1 MSMDEINKIAGAAI
15 AALLVFLLLG
25 FFSGKIFHAGEQG
38 AHHGEETLAFALDTG
53 EEEVAEPEEE
63 ISLAQLAS
71 TADAA
76 RGEKVFNKC
85 KACHKI
91 EDGSNGVGPHLWN
104 VVGREIGSVGG
115 YGYSGALGGM
125 DGTWDVAALDG
136 FLESPSGWA
145 PGTAMGYA
153 GLKDAADRMAV
164 IAYLNEAGDAPID
177 LIESAGGLEEAAAVE
192 DSTEDVAAADTE
204 ATAEEATEEAVPE
217 DASATEAAASE
228 EAVEEETAA
237 TEDTVETTAE
247 AVTEEAA
254 TEGAATEEAAT
265 EEAATE
271 EASAE
276 QASEEATVEST
287 EVAVAAPAEA
297 ENAPEAEAATEEASP
312 FASLLAAADAANGKK
327 IFRKCQACHKVE
339 EGKNGVGPSLWGV
352 VGRDIGS
359 AEGYRYSKALAGMDG
374 TWTLSGL
381 DGFLTNPRKWAPGTK
396 MVYQGLRDPQ
406 DRIDVITYLNEADG
420 TPSDLA
426 SE

>member
-1 MSMDEINKIAGAAI
+1 MDEINKIAGAAI

-38 AHHGEETLAFALDTG
+38 AHHGEETLAFALETG
-53 EEEVAEPEEE
+53 EEEEAEPEEE

-192 DSTEDVAAADTE
+192 ESTEEVAAADTD
-204 ATAEEATEEAVPE
+204 ATPEEPTEEAASE
-217 DASATEAAASE
+217 DASATEATEEAASE

-237 TEDTVETTAE
+237 TEDTGETTAE
-247 AVTEEAA
+247 AVTEEAV
-254 TEGAATEEAAT
+254 T

-276 QASEEATVEST
+276 EASSEEASEEAT
-287 EVAVAAPAEA
+287 
-297 ENAPEAEAATEEASP
+297 
-312 FASLLAAADAANGKK
+312 
-327 IFRKCQACHKVE
+327 
-339 EGKNGVGPSLWGV
+339 
-352 VGRDIGS
+352 
-359 AEGYRYSKALAGMDG
+359 
-374 TWTLSGL
+374 
-381 DGFLTNPRKWAPGTK
+381 
-396 MVYQGLRDPQ
+396 
-406 DRIDVITYLNEADG
+406 
-420 TPSDLA
+420 
-426 SE
+426 